1 VQVDLRVLAATQQ
14 SIDQLVRA
22 GRFRADLL
30 GRLGGFTIT
39 VPPLRERIEDL
50 GLLTAAILQ
59 RHAGAQA
66 AEYRLTADAC
76 CALLQRRWP
85 LNVRELDRVL
95 QAAVEL
101 ARAKK
106 EIGVEHLGTEP
117 RLAEPGELPHA
128 ELEAQL
134 RRLLKL
140 RGGNISAVAREM
152 GKARMQIHRWMAQF
166 GIKPDE
172 FRVGDGDPDGS

>member
-1 VQVDLRVLAATQQ
+1 
-14 SIDQLVRA
+14 
-22 GRFRADLL
+22 
-30 GRLGGFTIT
+30 
-39 VPPLRERIEDL
+39 
-50 GLLTAAILQ
+50 
-59 RHAGAQA
+59 
-66 AEYRLTADAC
+66 
-76 CALLQRRWP
+76 
-85 LNVRELDRVL
+85 VRELDRVL
-95 QAAVEL
+95 QAALEL

-117 RLAEPGELPHA
+117 RLAEPGELPPA

-172 FRVGDGDPDGS
+172 FRVTDDPEGS